1 MPNKAHAELL
11 QVVGGQLGQ
20 YRGIDGVVAE
30 RLLVLLQPETVEP
43 GPNVHALLPAAVTVA
58 RAYRTPNCRD
68 ARILNAACLSPQSR
82 RASCSDSPGDGA
94 LGWASA
100 TPSRE
105 ADPALACPR
114 SVGSGSRLCKN
125 YSASHWTQD

>member
-43 GPNVHALLPAAVTVA
+43 CPNIHALLPAAVTAA
-58 RAYRTPNCRD
+58 RAYRTRIVGMREYSTWLISAHSRAAHHAAI
-68 ARILNAACLSPQSR
+68 ARVTGPSGGRAPR
-82 RASCSDSPGDGA
+82 RAAKLTRPSRVLVTSA
-94 LGWASA
+94 LGLGRVK
-100 TPSRE
+100 TIQHEP
-105 ADPALACPR
+105 
-114 SVGSGSRLCKN
+114 
-125 YSASHWTQD
+125 